1 MELLRALVIRGVAA
15 AASLAALCGAA
26 AADETLVL
34 RSGKSFTGEVA
45 EVGEAVVKFRTE
57 GALLTVEFA
66 QVEPGSLYKLLAPR
80 TDAQNAEARFKLG
93 ETCVRYGAYEEARG
107 EFEAA
112 RGLDASFRDRVEARL
127 REVYHLHA
135 QGVYN
140 HGLEAMLAADWA
152 KAVDAFRFVA
162 DKFAESEW
170 AEKAKELQAR
180 ALAELEKAE
189 AEAARK
195 AAPAA
200 PATPGMP
207 ASPGAPA
214 PAGAPPGNPGTPGS
228 PGTPEGKRRLTREE
242 AQKLRIETLIRT
254 LRKKAEDW
262 SAEAD
267 KKNREGL
274 EWDAK
279 GNVTRASKGYEE
291 AVDLSL
297 RSKNALGKT
306 AGVQYYATD
315 LAVLEEAQKKT
326 EAVNQYLVLVYLNL
340 ANLHTVQR
348 NFERGWNYVNLALQ
362 LDPTNKRA
370 LDLKQKITEQR
381 IVRKASDMTNA
392 RPKVSGG

>member
-1 MELLRALVIRGVAA
+1 MNRAKSRCATLLASALVLGP
-15 AASLAALCGAA
+15 LATGA

-34 RSGKSFTGEVA
+34 RSGKTFTGEVA
-45 EVGEAVVKFRTE
+45 EVGGAVVKFRTE

-80 TDAQNAEARFKLG
+80 TDAKNAEARFQLG
-93 ETCVRYGAYEEARG
+93 ETCARYGAYEEARG

-112 RGLDASFRDRVEARL
+112 RSLDASFRDRVEARL
-127 REVYHLHA
+127 REVYHLQA

-140 HGLEAMLAADWA
+140 QGLEAMLAADWT

-189 AEAARK
+189 AQKK

-200 PATPGMP
+200 PAP
-207 ASPGAPA
+207 AAGSGPTAPATASGAP
-214 PAGAPPGNPGTPGS
+214 
-228 PGTPEGKRRLTREE
+228 EVKRRLTREE
-242 AQKLRIETLIRT
+242 AQKLRIETLVKT

-262 SAEAD
+262 SADAD

-279 GNVTRASKGYEE
+279 GNVTRASRGYEE

-297 RSKNALGKT
+297 RAKNALGKT

-326 EAVNQYLVLVYLNL
+326 EAINAYLVLVYLNL

-348 NFERGWNYVNLALQ
+348 NFERGWEYVNLALQ